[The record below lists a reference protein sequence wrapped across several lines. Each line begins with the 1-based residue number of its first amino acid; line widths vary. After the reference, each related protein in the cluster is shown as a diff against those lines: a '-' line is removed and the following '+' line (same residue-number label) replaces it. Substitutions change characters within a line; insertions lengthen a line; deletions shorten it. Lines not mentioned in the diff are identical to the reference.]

1 MSDSKYAWKYFAR
14 LGDEFIISYSRLTA
28 QTPAATV
35 FNIGHAVEL
44 YLKAI
49 ILKLKP
55 ESNVLNFGHD
65 VGKLLREI
73 NILEPGLLV
82 NFQLNSQFYIKFI
95 DKKIGE
101 KIDYDD
107 PDYSEFLIH
116 QELYWVAKYL
126 MLIKYLGTPK
136 TKLPE
141 SYVFYS
147 TPCSQYWIAFLKE
160 IRNFLNWPKEGGDF
174 DAIKDSVIYN
184 TNENSKNFL
193 RQLL

>member
-1 MSDSKYAWKYFAR
+1 MDNSQHAWKYFAR
-14 LGDEFIISYSRLTA
+14 LGDEFIISYSKLTG

-55 ESNVLNFGHD
+55 DSNVLKFGHD
-65 VGKLLREI
+65 VGRLLKKI
-73 NILEPGLLV
+73 NSLESELLV
-82 NFQLNSQFYIKFI
+82 NFQLDERFYAKFI
-95 DKKIGE
+95 DKKIGQE
-101 KIDYDD
+101 IDHNDTK
-107 PDYSEFLIH
+107 YSHFLVH

-126 MLIKYLGTPK
+126 VHIKYLGTPK

-141 SYVFYS
+141 SYVFYC
-147 TPCSQYWIAFLKE
+147 TPCSQYWIAILKE
-160 IRNFLNWPKEGGDF
+160 IRKFLNWPKEGGDF
-174 DAIKDSVIYN
+174 DAIQDSVNYN
-184 TNENSKNFL
+184 TNENSRNFL